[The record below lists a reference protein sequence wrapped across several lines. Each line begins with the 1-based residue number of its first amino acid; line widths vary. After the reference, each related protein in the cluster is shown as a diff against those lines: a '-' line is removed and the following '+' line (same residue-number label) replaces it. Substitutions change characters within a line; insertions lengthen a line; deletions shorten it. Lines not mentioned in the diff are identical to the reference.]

1 MLVMAIEA
9 ANQMADPS
17 REVTAFELKDVLFQ
31 KALNVPQD
39 SEGIETNFYLRQIN
53 EISDVA
59 ASWSDFRLFSFE
71 NENWQENCRG
81 FIRVKYHT
89 NPTAVG
95 GWRESQEELDQC
107 RCLDDELSRSCT
119 EAVDPIL
126 LYKTL
131 RSCGFGFGQAFQPLK
146 NGSFSTKNE
155 ARSDIML
162 YHWPTNE
169 YPQDHIV
176 HPTTLDGILHL
187 SVAALAHGGLKSIPT
202 AVPTL
207 LRKMW
212 ISKSGL
218 SYPENT
224 SVKAAAWITAMDNR
238 GTDFDLSVLDVSRSR
253 VLARVEGLRS
263 TIVSDLVAPSSQK
276 PQMRQVCY
284 HLEMKPDI
292 DLLDREQLSTYCAEA
307 RYRLPEPVQFYQ
319 DLTFLL
325 FMFLSRVVAATDKS
339 QAMGLQPH
347 MRRYLDWAQLQ
358 VDKYHSGEL
367 PYSKPQWQSLLQDKE
382 FIESLCDAVGS
393 INDLGRVF
401 VTTGRSLTS
410 ILRGEVE
417 PLEFLFKTNLLRDLY
432 REVNGARTCFPEFAR
447 YLDALGHKNPNLKIL
462 EVGAGTGGTTEK
474 ILSTLSSTEDS
485 AEAEKPRY
493 SSYHYTD
500 KSPYFFEQAQ
510 VDFRHY
516 PNLTFKTLD
525 IEANPTSQG
534 YEAGTYDLIIAA
546 NVLHATKDINIT
558 MQHVRTLLRPGGKLM
573 IYEPTRPDIL
583 RTGFIAG
590 LMSGWWLGT
599 ESYRIWSPVLTCASW
614 EKVMSDNGFS
624 GLDLQLPDFVNP
636 ECQEGSILVTT
647 VISNIPEEKLQSDA
661 VIVADLNS
669 ALQANLAQQLK
680 TTLNLAELLRCE
692 VLSFDEAASL
702 LEKDTLHF
710 IFLEELEHSL
720 LKDLSPQKYLA
731 LRELL
736 TSPKG
741 ILWVRNCGGVSPQRP
756 EFAIVDGLSR
766 VLRNEHPQ
774 RPFVT
779 LALDVQGDMITDK
792 QLRSISHAFRIIH
805 RPKDASLGYEPEFI
819 EINGCLN
826 IPRVVGA
833 SQLSQE
839 LFLRSLPQQS
849 SIRTFGDAPP
859 LKLAIKSP
867 GLLDTLH
874 FVEDD
879 DYRCPLAPDEV
890 EIEVRA
896 IGMNFRDCLM
906 ALGRVPGS
914 EFGSECAGLV
924 TRVGQNSYG
933 LLLPGDRVVMSAAAT
948 FKTFSRG
955 KAQHVFKIRD
965 EMTFIEAA
973 SIPSQFGTAWQA
985 VHELARLREG
995 ETILIHAGAG
1005 GTGQAAIQVSQYC
1018 GAEVFATVSS
1028 EAKKQVLMGE
1038 YGIPE
1043 DHIYYSRDT
1052 SFSKNIMRAT
1062 GHKGVDVVLNSLAG
1076 DSLVASW
1083 ECIASY
1089 GRFIEIGKKDVL
1101 SNSNLPMYPFRKN
1114 ASFICF
1120 DGFSWQLERPAQARE
1135 GFQIVFD
1142 HFARGKLRSVRPL
1155 QAYSISKIEEAFR
1168 LMQDGKTA
1176 GKIVLEIT
1184 PDARVPVR
1192 SLLCSALMVCRS
1204 LIVWL
1209 QATLATKPSFHI
1221 NADGSYLI
1229 SGGLGGLGRTISRW
1243 LVERGAKNLILLSRS
1258 GAKSEASL
1266 VFLLELKQL
1275 GVNVTAP
1282 PCDVTDIASLQTVLE
1297 QCAIDMPPIKGCV
1310 QGSMVLR
1317 VCDPFQLGQ
1326 VSLLLTNQRMLYLKK

>member
-1 MLVMAIEA
+1 MAIEA
-9 ANQMADPS
+9 ASQMADPS
-17 REVTAFELKDVLFQ
+17 REVAAFELKDVLFQ

-39 SEGIETNFYLRQIN
+39 SEGIETNFYLRQLN
-53 EISDVA
+53 DISDVA
-59 ASWSDFRLFSFE
+59 ASWSDFRLFSFVS
-71 NENWQENCRG
+71 ENWQENCRG
-81 FIRVKYHT
+81 FIRIKYHT
-89 NPTAVG
+89 NSTAVG
-95 GWRESQEELDQC
+95 SWRESQEELDQC
-107 RCLDDELSRSCT
+107 KCLDDEISRSCT
-119 EAVDPIL
+119 ESFDPIL

-131 RSCGFGFGQAFQPLK
+131 RSFGYGFGQAFQLLK
-146 NGSFSTKNE
+146 NGSFSKKNK
-155 ARSDIML
+155 ARSDVML
-162 YHWPTNE
+162 YKWPTNE
-169 YPQDHIV
+169 YPQNHIV

-187 SVAALAHGGLKSIPT
+187 SVAALAYGGLKSIPT

-212 ISKSGL
+212 IAKSGL
-218 SYPENT
+218 SHSENT

-238 GTDFDLSVLDVSRSR
+238 GTDFDISVLDSSRSH
-253 VLARVEGLRS
+253 VLARIEGLRS
-263 TIVSDLVAPSSQK
+263 TIVSDLVSASSQN
-276 PQMRQVCY
+276 PQVRQVCY

-292 DLLDREQLSTYCAEA
+292 DLLDREQLSTYCADA
-307 RYRLPEPVQFYQ
+307 RFRLLEPVQFYQ

-325 FMFLSRVVAATDKS
+325 LMFLSRGVVAVDET

-347 MRRYLDWAQLQ
+347 MRRYLEWAQLQ
-358 VDKYHSGEL
+358 LDRYHSGEL
-367 PYSKPQWQSLLQDKE
+367 PYSKPEWQSLLQDNG
-382 FIESLCDAVGS
+382 FIESLCDKVGS
-393 INDLGRVF
+393 TNDLGRVF
-401 VTTGRSLTS
+401 VTTGRSLAS
-410 ILRGEVE
+410 LLRGEVD
-417 PLEFLFKTNLLRDLY
+417 PLDFLFKTDLLRDLY

-485 AEAEKPRY
+485 GEDGKPRY
-493 SSYHYTD
+493 SLYHYTD
-500 KSPYFFEQAQ
+500 ISPYFFEQAQ
-510 VDFRHY
+510 ADFRHY

-525 IEANPTSQG
+525 IESNPTSQG
-534 YEAGTYDLIIAA
+534 YEVATYDLIIAA
-546 NVLHATKDINIT
+546 NVLHATKDISIT
-558 MQHVRTLLRPGGKLM
+558 MQHVHSLLKPGGKLM

-590 LMSGWWLGT
+590 LMSGWWLGA
-599 ESYRIWSPVLTCASW
+599 ESYRIWSPTLTCGAW

-647 VISNIPEEKLQSDA
+647 AISKNPEGELQSDG
-661 VIVADLNS
+661 VIIADLNS
-669 ALQANLAQQLK
+669 ALQVNLAQRLK
-680 TTLNLAELLRCE
+680 ATLFTSDLLRCQ
-692 VLSFDEAASL
+692 VLSLDEAASL
-702 LEKDTLHF
+702 PEKARFHF
-710 IFLEELEHSL
+710 IFLEEIEHPL
-720 LKDLSPQKYLA
+720 LKDLSSQKYLA

-736 TSPKG
+736 TSPRG
-741 ILWVRNCGGVSPQRP
+741 ILWVSNRGGVSFERP
-756 EFAIVDGLSR
+756 ESAIVDGLSR
-766 VLRNEHPQ
+766 VLRNENPE
-774 RPFVT
+774 RPFTT
-779 LALDVQGDMITDK
+779 LALDVQGGIITDK
-792 QLRSISHAFRIIH
+792 QLQSIRHAFRIIIH
-805 RPKDASLGYEPEFI
+805 QPNAASLDYEPEFF
-819 EINGCLN
+819 EIDGYLN
-826 IPRVVGA
+826 IPRVVRA
-833 SQLSQE
+833 SKLSQE
-839 LFLRSLPQQS
+839 LFLRSLPQHS
-849 SIRTFGDAPP
+849 SVKNFGGAPP

-874 FVEDD
+874 FVEDE
-879 DYRCPLAPDEV
+879 DYRRPVAPDEV

-896 IGMNFRDCLM
+896 VGMNFRDCLM
-906 ALGRVPGS
+906 ALGRIPGS

-924 TRVGQNSYG
+924 TRVGEKSYG
-933 LLLPGDRVVMSAAAT
+933 LTPGDRVVMSAGET

-985 VHELARLREG
+985 VHELAGLRKG

-1018 GAEVFATVSS
+1018 GAEIFATVGS

-1043 DHIYYSRDT
+1043 DHIFYSRDT
-1052 SFSKNIMRAT
+1052 SFSNDIMRAT

-1142 HFARGKLRSVRPL
+1142 HFARGNLHAVRPL
-1155 QAYSISKIEEAFR
+1155 QVYSISKIEEGFR

-1192 SLLCSALMVCRS
+1192 SLVMSRTDSIQAANCLARQHLQQSPVS
-1204 LIVWL
+1204 TLIR
-1209 QATLATKPSFHI
+1209 K
-1221 NADGSYLI
+1221 
-1229 SGGLGGLGRTISRW
+1229 
-1243 LVERGAKNLILLSRS
+1243 E
-1258 GAKSEASL
+1258 
-1266 VFLLELKQL
+1266 
-1275 GVNVTAP
+1275 VT
-1282 PCDVTDIASLQTVLE
+1282 
-1297 QCAIDMPPIKGCV
+1297 
-1310 QGSMVLR
+1310 
-1317 VCDPFQLGQ
+1317 
-1326 VSLLLTNQRMLYLKK
+1326 SLLVALEV